1 MSPGIGAI
9 KQKKCNAHFLL
20 VKNKTCDPKKREK
33 YQREKFNFLKRAVV
47 KLRMEQL
54 NETGQ

>member
-33 YQREKFNFLKRAVV
+33 FNFLKRAVV